1 MFELQMR
8 LSERFPSLTPLS
20 LRKENAREVF
30 LLIRRYSIF
39 SANSRK
45 PKNNIIRRP
54 AGDDWF

>member
-1 MFELQMR
+1 MR